1 MGSWALMAKFRMLRG
16 VFGGLVLLS
25 VVWASQEAVHSLS
38 DDTESK
44 PTLSTDHIS
53 SPVEIGKELGESGA
67 RMSKNSE
74 MDFKTQMENHHKA
87 AKAMLESHTKQR
99 ENFKQKVGKH
109 PGEAAHKEMIKQAQK
124 KAEDDGPTKFEEK
137 MKEATL
143 TKCEGYSTALNITC
157 KSLKE
162 DGLKFLVTQGEC
174 KPKGKLGVND
184 CFKIDPKTNK
194 SVGPS
199 LARVNSIEL
208 ITPGILT
215 TAQAHT
221 TGYMKKLFQMY
232 VMQTQTKKMAK
243 TTEDL
248 TLCFKPK
255 EAGKKAVKKKRAAKR
270 SPLCPSPGSADKE
283 EDELSEQEEAQ
294 RLGEIAGVGRRG
306 GFDPSS
312 GAGSFFIGASNR
324 AGNSEALE
332 LLGEGRRGSSA
343 FTNGADFSL
352 AGNSNRAGNSEM

>member
-1 MGSWALMAKFRMLRG
+1 M
-16 VFGGLVLLS
+16 
-25 VVWASQEAVHSLS
+25 
-38 DDTESK
+38 
-44 PTLSTDHIS
+44 
-53 SPVEIGKELGESGA
+53 
-67 RMSKNSE
+67 
-74 MDFKTQMENHHKA
+74 
-87 AKAMLESHTKQR
+87 KQ
-99 ENFKQKVGKH
+99 
-109 PGEAAHKEMIKQAQK
+109 
-124 KAEDDGPTKFEEK
+124 
-137 MKEATL
+137 ATL
-143 TKCEGYSTALNITC
+143 TKCEGYSPALNITC

-174 KPKGKLGVND
+174 NPNPKSKLGVND

-194 SVGPS
+194 GVGPS

-215 TAQAHT
+215 TAQART

-248 TLCFKPK
+248 TLCFKPEGKPGVKKRPAKK
-255 EAGKKAVKKKRAAKR
+255 EAGKKAVKKPAKKEAGKKAVKKAAKR
-270 SPLCPSPGSADKE
+270 SPLCPSSSSDKE

-306 GFDPSS
+306 SFNPSS
-312 GAGSFFIGASNR
+312 GAGSFFMGASNR

-352 AGNSNRAGNSEM
+352 AGSSNRAGNSEM